1 MQDLCQIEFWGIP
14 IRSAL
19 WLSNVM
25 HFLLADTSC
34 SKVRIL
40 CPQNGCVVHSAQCN
54 VWLIS
59 FVSYAH
65 QTAFHCSLIFRRRLP
80 QGVIHFMDQLHHF
93 WRASTDFLFG
103 NEPRPGLHPIPGT
116 KPVTIEALIL
126 PPLIYYVALL
136 FLPPAPPPAVEATA
150 IKILRNALA
159 AVAGILFYR
168 LPLAY
173 YIPQSIGLNYQL
185 SLVGL
190 YGGCR
195 VLDCFFIS
203 PWLFDHI
210 PRRVRYEHRSRVE
223 TPVTE
228 KPEEIFEKQFA
239 NVRKKRAA
247 SSNWDRRPSLPLDS
261 YIPASASNAADAAM
275 DTLSKTITGP
285 SQEPVYQFET
295 PEDGWP
301 HSFLDRASWA
311 LELELSMRGM
321 GFTWTTADVRH
332 TRKTWLPTI
341 HNRLHSIFVHVVPAM
356 LVCSAVIRTTYVEYL
371 EPGGEVRLDRP
382 SRFDERLSLPHQLLL
397 TVALGAFLMLAFSLA
412 HSMFAIVCSP
422 LAPSPFAFFPP
433 LYTTPVWRITSVRG
447 FWSYGWHRLFA
458 RLFLVYGVWPGQW
471 LERKILRKSPNE
483 AADIGKVLGGFI
495 SSAFVHSFSV
505 RSVLGGDWS
514 KARGEGIFFASNGFA
529 VAAEEGVKRLVQS
542 RRKRLGQPLDMWYD
556 AWVGRVWW
564 ISVLL
569 FSGRNFA
576 RGWCNAGLVREM
588 AGR

>member
-1 MQDLCQIEFWGIP
+1 M
-14 IRSAL
+14 
-19 WLSNVM
+19 
-25 HFLLADTSC
+25 
-34 SKVRIL
+34 
-40 CPQNGCVVHSAQCN
+40 
-54 VWLIS
+54 
-59 FVSYAH
+59 
-65 QTAFHCSLIFRRRLP
+65 
-80 QGVIHFMDQLHHF
+80 
-93 WRASTDFLFG
+93 
-103 NEPRPGLHPIPGT
+103 
-116 KPVTIEALIL
+116 TIEALVL

-136 FLPPAPPPAVEATA
+136 FLPPAPPSAVEASS

-159 AVAGILFYR
+159 IIAGILFYR

-195 VLDCFFIS
+195 VLDVFFIS
-203 PWLFDHI
+203 PMLLNHI
-210 PRRVRYEHRSRVE
+210 PRRVRYEHKPRVE

-228 KPEEIFEKQFA
+228 EPGEIIEKQFA
-239 NVRKKRAA
+239 NVRKKRTA
-247 SSNWDRRPSLPLDS
+247 SSDWSRRPSLPLDK
-261 YIPASASNAADAAM
+261 YIPSSASNAADAAM
-275 DTLSKTITGP
+275 DTLSRTITGP
-285 SQEPVYQFET
+285 KKEPVYQFET

-301 HSFLDRASWA
+301 HSFPDRASWA

-332 TRKTWLPTI
+332 TKKTWLPTI
-341 HNRLHSIFVHVVPAM
+341 HNRLHSIFVHVAPLMIVC
-356 LVCSAVIRTTYVEYL
+356 LVIIRTTYINHL
-371 EPGGEVRLDRP
+371 EAGGEVNLNAP

-397 TVALGAFLMLAFSLA
+397 TAALGAFLMLAFSLA
-412 HSMFAIVCSP
+412 HSIFAIICSP

-433 LYTTPVWRITSVRG
+433 LYTTPIWEITSVRG

-471 LERKILRKSPNE
+471 LERTVLQKRRDDS
-483 AADIGKVLGGFI
+483 ADVGKVLGGFI

-514 KARGEGIFFASNGFA
+514 KARGEGIFFASNGLA
-529 VAAEEGVKRLVQS
+529 VAVEEGVKRVVLA
-542 RRKRLGQPLDMWYD
+542 RRKKAGLPLDMWYD
-556 AWVGRVWW
+556 AWIGRAWW

>member
-1 MQDLCQIEFWGIP
+1 MDG
-14 IRSAL
+14 
-19 WLSNVM
+19 
-25 HFLLADTSC
+25 
-34 SKVRIL
+34 
-40 CPQNGCVVHSAQCN
+40 
-54 VWLIS
+54 
-59 FVSYAH
+59 
-65 QTAFHCSLIFRRRLP
+65 LP
-80 QGVIHFMDQLHHF
+80 STWQQ
-93 WRASTDFLFG
+93 ATDFLFG
-103 NEPRPGLHPIPGT
+103 DQPRPGLHPIPGT
-116 KPVTIEALIL
+116 KPVTIEALVL

-136 FLPPAPPPAVEATA
+136 FLPPAPPSAVEVTTV
-150 IKILRNALA
+150 KILRNTLA
-159 AVAGILFYR
+159 IIAGILFYR

-195 VLDCFFIS
+195 VLDVFFIS
-203 PWLFDHI
+203 PWFFNHI
-210 PRRVRYEHRSRVE
+210 PRRVRYEHKPRVE

-228 KPEEIFEKQFA
+228 KPEEMVQQQFA
-239 NVRKKRAA
+239 NVRRKRAA
-247 SSNWDRRPSLPLDS
+247 SSNWSRRPSLPLDS
-261 YIPASASNAADAAM
+261 YIPGTASNAADVAVDA
-275 DTLSKTITGP
+275 LSRTISGP
-285 SQEPVYQFET
+285 KKEPVYQFET

-341 HNRLHSIFVHVVPAM
+341 HNRLHSIFVHVAPLMVVC
-356 LVCSAVIRTTYVEYL
+356 LVIIRTTYTGYL
-371 EPGGEVRLDRP
+371 EEGGDVDLDAP
-382 SRFDERLSLPHQLLL
+382 SRFDERLSLPQQLLL
-397 TVALGAFLMLAFSLA
+397 TAALGTFLMLAFSLA
-412 HSMFAIVCSP
+412 HSMFAIICSP
-422 LAPSPFAFFPP
+422 LAPSLFAFFPP
-433 LYTTPVWRITSVRG
+433 LYTTPIWQITSVRG

-471 LERKILRKSPNE
+471 LERTILRKRSDEP
-483 AADIGKVLGGFI
+483 ADIGKVLGGFI

-514 KARGEGIFFASNGFA
+514 KASGEGIFFASNGFA
-529 VAAEEGVKRLVQS
+529 VAIEEAVRRVVLS
-542 RRKRLGQPLDMWYD
+542 RRKRLGQPLSMWYD
-556 AWVGRVWW
+556 AWIGRVWW